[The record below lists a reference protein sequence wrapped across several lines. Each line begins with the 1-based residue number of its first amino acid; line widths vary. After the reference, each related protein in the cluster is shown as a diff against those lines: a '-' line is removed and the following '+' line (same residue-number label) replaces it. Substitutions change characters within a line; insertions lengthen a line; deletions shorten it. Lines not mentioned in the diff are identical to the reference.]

1 MRTDSPDHNAKGTP
15 SDVAT
20 TEVAA
25 HPPTAC
31 RHTVSGSF
39 HSPPGVLFTFP
50 SRYWCTIGHERVFSL
65 GGWSPQIPTGLHVS
79 HGTRDTARGFGAS
92 RTGLSPS
99 LAEFSKS
106 LRLAPTLPCR
116 GPTTPVVQARPV
128 WAVPRSLA
136 ATRRIAVA
144 FFSSGY
150 LDVSVPR
157 VGFRLRGYW
166 SSRSSGFP
174 HSDTPGSRP
183 VCGSPGLIAAY
194 HVLHRLL
201 VPRHPPC
208 AFCRLTSNHL
218 LLGVIP
224 QTPRHLAFTCQRANC

>member
-15 SDVAT
+15 SVVITPEGAT
-20 TEVAA
+20 Q
-25 HPPTAC
+25 PPTAC

-79 HGTRDTARGFGAS
+79 HGTRDTARVYRAS

-99 LAEFSKS
+99 LAEFSKT
-106 LRLAPTLPCR
+106 LQLALTLPCR
-116 GPTTPVVQARPV
+116 SPTTPPMQASMV

-144 FFSSGY
+144 FFSSG
-150 LDVSVPR
+150 
-157 VGFRLRGYW
+157 
-166 SSRSSGFP
+166 
-174 HSDTPGSRP
+174 
-183 VCGSPGLIAAY
+183 
-194 HVLHRLL
+194 
-201 VPRHPPC
+201 
-208 AFCRLTSNHL
+208 
-218 LLGVIP
+218 
-224 QTPRHLAFTCQRANC
+224 

>member
-1 MRTDSPDHNAKGTP
+1 M
-15 SDVAT
+15 
-20 TEVAA
+20 
-25 HPPTAC
+25 
-31 RHTVSGSF
+31 
-39 HSPPGVLFTFP
+39 
-50 SRYWCTIGHERVFSL
+50 
-65 GGWSPQIPTGLHVS
+65 S